1 MRGHLAGIS
10 VALRNLTLFTF
21 VTGDS
26 VSHKDPRVSHVH
38 SFSSQSTLTAARAI
52 VALCL
57 ILTPCLEIE
66 LSSVQCHSLLSA
78 GAHCA
83 HSLLDV
89 TGRRAEAGHQTLWVT
104 EPRGPGHTVSGV
116 IRTMSPSPIICQ
128 DDIRNR
134 MFLTPGF

>member
-1 MRGHLAGIS
+1 MRGHLASIS

-26 VSHKDPRVSHVH
+26 VSHKDPRVSNVH
-38 SFSSQSTLTAARAI
+38 SSSSQSTLTAARAI

-78 GAHCA
+78 GAHCT
-83 HSLLDV
+83 LLIHCWMSRAAGRRLV
-89 TGRRAEAGHQTLWVT
+89 TGHYGSWSPGGLVTLSVVSS
-104 EPRGPGHTVSGV
+104 GPCHHPPSYVRITSG
-116 IRTMSPSPIICQ
+116 IGCS
-128 DDIRNR
+128 
-134 MFLTPGF
+134 

>member
-26 VSHKDPRVSHVH
+26 VSHKDPRVSNVH
-38 SFSSQSTLTAARAI
+38 SSSSQSTLTAARAI

-78 GAHCA
+78 GAHCT
-83 HSLLDV
+83 LLIHCWMSRAAGRRLV
-89 TGRRAEAGHQTLWVT
+89 TGHYGSWSPGGLVTLSVVSS
-104 EPRGPGHTVSGV
+104 GPCHHPPSYVKITSG
-116 IRTMSPSPIICQ
+116 IGCS
-128 DDIRNR
+128 
-134 MFLTPGF
+134 